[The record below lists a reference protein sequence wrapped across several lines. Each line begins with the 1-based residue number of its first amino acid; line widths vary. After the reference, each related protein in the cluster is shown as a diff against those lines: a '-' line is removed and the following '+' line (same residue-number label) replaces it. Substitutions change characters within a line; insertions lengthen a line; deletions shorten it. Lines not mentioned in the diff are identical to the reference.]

1 MTLQKITQKNF
12 QIIVHS
18 TVAFMLHLRYN
29 QSIYTSPFRAMLS
42 ICVFSPD
49 YTAYRSMCFF
59 HRAADTIYPAK
70 RLTPAH
76 SGAAVPSAQQNR
88 YAQNGERPGNI
99 RSTALRISE

>member
-18 TVAFMLHLRYN
+18 TVAFLLHLRYN
-29 QSIYTSPFRAMLS
+29 QYIYTSPFRAMLS

-49 YTAYRSMCFF
+49 YTAYHSMCFF

-70 RLTPAH
+70 RLTPAR
-76 SGAAVPSAQQNR
+76 SGAAVPSARQNR

-99 RSTALRISE
+99 HFTALRISE